1 MSRVGKTLIQSPE
14 AADETFGVLCDR
26 FGEVTALRGNCTDD
40 RDRTV
45 SSVQVMHHAGALVER
60 RQTRCEV
67 SREAFLGRHL
77 FQTSGKLS
85 KSLRPTG
92 SRVRH
97 DRYIVAHITVIFCKS
112 KTCVNAGLTG
122 GNRHVGSIGD
132 QCSTVHQRLAGTR
145 IGQFAELFQNLS
157 HLISTFTASDID
169 DDICISPFRNLM
181 LCHCLSGSKSSRD
194 GSSTAFC
201 DREHGIDDT
210 LSGNKR
216 NRCWETM
223 MRRSRSTDR
232 PVLSHSQ
239 LFLLSVRK
247 FQTNQRFVNCVFTI
261 CDSDK
266 NSSFY
271 FRRNHTFMC
280 DRMCLRNFCDDITGV
295 EIISL
300 LYSDMC
306 LPFFCAVQRIDT
318 DTACDKC
325 TA

>member
-1 MSRVGKTLIQSPE
+1 
-14 AADETFGVLCDR
+14 
-26 FGEVTALRGNCTDD
+26 
-40 RDRTV
+40 
-45 SSVQVMHHAGALVER
+45 MHHSGALVER

-67 SREAFLGRHL
+67 SREPFLGRHL

-181 LCHCLSGSKSSRD
+181 LCHCLSGSESTWD
-194 GSSTAFC
+194 GSSTALC
-201 DREHGIDDT
+201 NREHGIDDT

-216 NRCWETM
+216 NRCRETM
-223 MRRSRSTDR
+223 MSRSWSTDR
-232 PVLSHSQ
+232 PVLSHS
-239 LFLLSVRK
+239 
-247 FQTNQRFVNCVFTI
+247 
-261 CDSDK
+261 
-266 NSSFY
+266 
-271 FRRNHTFMC
+271 
-280 DRMCLRNFCDDITGV
+280 
-295 EIISL
+295 
-300 LYSDMC
+300 
-306 LPFFCAVQRIDT
+306 
-318 DTACDKC
+318 
-325 TA
+325 